1 MTFPYWIPFENGW
14 WTFASFLFLI
24 LGIVGISDFINKQ
37 DWISPDANRR
47 WAHFLVGIFIC
58 ISPLIFSTNLWPIT
72 LSIIFIFLNAYALR
86 KGLFKGI
93 HNQDRFSYG
102 TVYFPIA
109 YFLLVLF
116 FWDYPELIILSFL
129 VLAISDPLAS
139 QVGQST
145 LSPYKFKIWID
156 DKTVQGTIAFFSS
169 AFIIIY
175 LGAHSFFDNSNNYIL
190 GFALFTAFG
199 ATLAEITSC
208 RGTDN
213 ISIPIVC
220 LLFMIGYFNHVSE
233 SGQFFELTVSSS
245 SMLLFIVILLLFAAY
260 YYGSLSRSGFYGA
273 LIMGIIVTL
282 IGSWRFL
289 FPLAAFFI
297 LSSLLSKI
305 VKNTSFY
312 QTKGSTRDIVQVY
325 ANGGIAL
332 LICIFEFIQPNTI
345 NFFLF
350 LASVSAAMSDT
361 WATEIGKISKKRP
374 ISIINFIPMDHG
386 LSGGITRI
394 GIIGSLLGS
403 SLFGFTIWCVIP
415 MPSFIVYG
423 IILCGFVGSIFD
435 SFLGAT
441 IQAKYETQTGEII
454 ESYQEGT
461 NFISGISW
469 VNNDMVNL
477 MNTAFA
483 PILMY
488 FYLKLF

>member
-1 MTFPYWIPFENGW
+1 VDE
-14 WTFASFLFLI
+14 
-24 LGIVGISDFINKQ
+24 
-37 DWISPDANRR
+37 
-47 WAHFLVGIFIC
+47 
-58 ISPLIFSTNLWPIT
+58 
-72 LSIIFIFLNAYALR
+72 
-86 KGLFKGI
+86 
-93 HNQDRFSYG
+93 
-102 TVYFPIA
+102 
-109 YFLLVLF
+109 
-116 FWDYPELIILSFL
+116 
-129 VLAISDPLAS
+129 
-139 QVGQST
+139 
-145 LSPYKFKIWID
+145 
-156 DKTVQGTIAFFSS
+156 KTVQGTIAFFSS

-175 LGAHSFFDNSNNYIL
+175 LGAHSFFDNSNNYL
-190 GFALFTAFG
+190 FGLALFTALG
-199 ATLAEITSC
+199 ATIAEITSC

-245 SMLLFIVILLLFAAY
+245 SILLFIVILLLFAAY

-312 QTKGSTRDIVQVY
+312 QTKGSARDIVQVY

-332 LICIFEFIQPNTI
+332 LICIFDFIQPNAI

-350 LASVSAAMSDT
+350 LASISAAMSDT

-374 ISIINFIPMDHG
+374 LSIVNFIPMDHG

-415 MPSFIVYG
+415 IPSFIVYG

-435 SFLGAT
+435 SLLGAT

-454 ESYQEGT
+454 ESSQEGSV
-461 NFISGISW
+461 FISGISC

-477 MNTAFA
+477 INTAFT

>member
-1 MTFPYWIPFENGW
+1 MTFPYWIPFENEW
-14 WTFASFLFLI
+14 WTFASLLFLI
-24 LGIVGISDFINKQ
+24 LGIVGISDFIHKK
-37 DWISPDANRR
+37 DWISPDANRK
-47 WAHFLVGIFIC
+47 WVHFLVGMFIC
-58 ISPLIFSTNLWPIT
+58 ISPMIFPTNLRPIT

-86 KGLFKGI
+86 TGLFKGI

-102 TVYFPIA
+102 TIYFPIA

-139 QVGQST
+139 QVGQHKLFQS
-145 LSPYKFKIWID
+145 KFKIWVD
-156 DKTVQGTIAFFSS
+156 EKTVQGTIAFFSS
-169 AFIIIY
+169 AFIIIF
-175 LGAHSFFDNSNNYIL
+175 LGAHSFFDNSNNYL
-190 GFALFTAFG
+190 FGLALFTALG
-199 ATLAEITSC
+199 ATIAETTSC

-245 SMLLFIVILLLFAAY
+245 SILLFIVILLLFVAY

-289 FPLAAFFI
+289 LPLAAFFI

-332 LICIFEFIQPNTI
+332 LICIFDFIQPNDI

-403 SLFGFTIWCVIP
+403 SLFGLTIWCVIP
-415 MPSFIVYG
+415 MPPFKVYG
-423 IILCGFVGSIFD
+423 IILCGLFGSVFD

-454 ESYQEGT
+454 ESYQEGA
-461 NFISGISW
+461 NFISGISY

>member
-1 MTFPYWIPFENGW
+1 MTFPYWIPFENEW
-14 WTFASFLFLI
+14 WTFVSFLFLI
-24 LGIVGISDFINKQ
+24 LGLVRISDFTQKQ
-37 DWISPDANRR
+37 DWISPDANRK
-47 WAHFLVGIFIC
+47 WVHFLVGIFVC

-72 LSIIFIFLNAYALR
+72 LSIIFIFLNGYAL
-86 KGLFKGI
+86 KKELFKGI
-93 HNQDRFSYG
+93 HSQDRYSYG

-116 FWDYPELIILSFL
+116 FWNYPKLIILSFL

-145 LSPYKFKIWID
+145 LIPSKFKIWVD
-156 DKTVQGTIAFFSS
+156 EKTVQGTIAFFSS

-175 LGAHSFFDNSNNYIL
+175 LGSHSFFDYSNNYL
-190 GFALFTAFG
+190 FGLALFTALG
-199 ATLAEITSC
+199 ATIAEITSC
-208 RGTDN
+208 RGSDN

-233 SGQFFELTVSSS
+233 SGKFFELTASSS
-245 SMLLFIVILLLFAAY
+245 SILLFIVILLLYAAY

-273 LIMGIIVTL
+273 LIMGILVIL

-305 VKNTSFY
+305 VKNASFY
-312 QTKGSTRDIVQVY
+312 QIKGSVRDIVQVY

-332 LICIFEFIQPNTI
+332 LICIFDFIQPNAI
-345 NFFLF
+345 NIFLF
-350 LASVSAAMSDT
+350 LASISAAMSDT
-361 WATEIGKISKKRP
+361 WATEIGKISRNRP
-374 ISIINFIPMDHG
+374 ISILNFKPMDHS

-415 MPSFIVYG
+415 MPSVIVYG
-423 IILCGFVGSIFD
+423 IILCGFVGSVFD
-435 SFLGAT
+435 SILGAT

-454 ESYQEGT
+454 ESDQDGAV
-461 NFISGISW
+461 FISGISW

-477 MNTAFA
+477 MNTVFA

-488 FYLKLF
+488 FYLKLL

>member
-1 MTFPYWIPFENGW
+1 MTFPYWIPFENEW
-14 WTFASFLFLI
+14 WTFTSFLFLI

-37 DWISPDANRR
+37 DWISPDASRK
-47 WAHFLVGIFIC
+47 WVHFLVGIFIC
-58 ISPLIFSTNLWPIT
+58 ISPLIFLTNFWPIT
-72 LSIIFIFLNAYALR
+72 LSIIFIFLNAHALR

-102 TVYFPIA
+102 TVYFPCA

-145 LSPYKFKIWID
+145 LFPSKFKIWAD
-156 DKTVQGTIAFFSS
+156 EKTVQGTIAFFSS
-169 AFIIIY
+169 AFVIIY

-190 GFALFTAFG
+190 GLALFTALG
-199 ATLAEITSC
+199 ATIAEITSC

-220 LLFMIGYFNHVSE
+220 LLFIIGYFNHVSE

-245 SMLLFIVILLLFAAY
+245 SILLFIVILFLFTAY

-289 FPLAAFFI
+289 LPLAAFFI

-332 LICIFEFIQPNTI
+332 LICIFDFIQPNAI

-374 ISIINFIPMDHG
+374 ISIINSIPMDHG

-394 GIIGSLLGS
+394 GMIGSLLGA

-423 IILCGFVGSIFD
+423 IILCGFIGSVFD
-435 SFLGAT
+435 SLLGAT

-454 ESYQEGT
+454 ESYQEGA

-469 VNNDMVNL
+469 VNNDLVNL